1 MIADD
6 SFGLLTGRVEDE
18 LVVTKNVTRLS
29 IHQKT
34 LAFIIETLTL
44 FTLCTILRNNALS
57 VSRVAAKIDDS
68 DWQGLV
74 TTLAPAL
81 KNGVIS
87 MPVTLTVTLVLMRK
101 SIHHSLMT
109 VDHIVFARL
118 QGTFV
123 QKRSQRS
130 DPLVLVQ
137 T

>member
-1 MIADD
+1 M
-6 SFGLLTGRVEDE
+6 
-18 LVVTKNVTRLS
+18 VTKNVTRLS

-101 SIHHSLMT
+101 FTHSLMT
-109 VDHIVFARL
+109 VDHIVSARL

-123 QKRSQRS
+123 QKRSQLP
-130 DPLVLVQ
+130 DPLALVQ